1 MAEIWGAAIAV
12 GGTLL
17 NSQMQSNAAKKAA
30 SKAANAAGASADQLQ
45 QNYEKT
51 EANLQPY
58 ADAGKNALYGLTAL
72 NNGDFSSFKSSP
84 DYQYA
89 YDQSLKGLDRSAAAK
104 GSLFSGGHSA
114 DILGTASG
122 LASQNY
128 NNYYNRLT
136 GLAQLGQSSATSLGS
151 IGTGNAAQQGNFNL
165 AGASAAGQGIA
176 DQANINS
183 NLVNGLAGLAGSY
196 FGGAGGS
203 SPTASSYGTPYAQ
216 QNAGLLGGANY
227 TGSGSLSTSWA
238 PSTNGYLTGNYG

>member
-17 NSQMQSNAAKKAA
+17 GSKMQSDAAKKAA
-30 SKAANAAGASADQLQ
+30 NKAANAAGASADQLQ
-45 QNYEKT
+45 QNYDKT

-58 ADAGKNALYGLTAL
+58 ADAGKSALYGLTAL
-72 NNGDFSSFKSSP
+72 NNGDYSGFKASP
-84 DYQYA
+84 DYQFTL
-89 YDQSLKGLDRSAAAK
+89 DQGLQGLDRGAAAR
-104 GSLFSGGHSA
+104 GSLYGGGHSA
-114 DILGTASG
+114 DILGYASG

-128 NNYYNRLT
+128 GNYYNRLA

-151 IGTGNAAQQGNFNL
+151 IGTGNAAQQGQFNL
-165 AGASAAGQGIA
+165 AGATAQGQGIA

-183 NLVNGLAGLAGSY
+183 NLLNGLSTIAGNY
-196 FGGAGGS
+196 FGGTGNP
-203 SPTASSYGTPYAQ
+203 SPTDSSYGTPYAQ
-216 QNAGLLGGANY
+216 KNAGLLGGSNY